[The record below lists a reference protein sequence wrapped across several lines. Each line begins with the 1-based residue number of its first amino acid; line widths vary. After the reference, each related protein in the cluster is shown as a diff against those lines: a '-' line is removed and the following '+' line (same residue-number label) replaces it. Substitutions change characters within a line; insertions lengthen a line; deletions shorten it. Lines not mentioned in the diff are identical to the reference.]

1 MEVTKRENDL
11 QILSYALLITIFLPF
26 FPFESF
32 LKNKNKQKK
41 SPYQKNKTKELYP

>member
-1 MEVTKRENDL
+1 MEVTKKENNL

-32 LKNKNKQKK
+32 LKNKQKK
-41 SPYQKNKTKELYP
+41 SPYQKNKTKKLYP